1 MECEAKKRAGI
12 HIEPKPEFPPK
23 VEAMIKSKNH
33 FWNDRQYI
41 KTDEEGELPR
51 WKYTQP
57 CTREL
62 FEWLPW
68 GKPSCFHQ
76 IQASSVELMEAISN
90 EIQTLGEPQVKV
102 LGSSNDDAVSA
113 ALSSSQLAKQ
123 APECIIYAAV
133 DEETLQGLSFSTSM
147 AYVPRQPGGHGFY
160 RGSHGFRGGYH
171 SFDSRQRGRGHGAYL
186 SHYPPV
192 YKEEYYE
199 LEERP
204 CYRQQNEYRPP
215 SPPPG
220 WQLSS
225 PLPAPRHHHMDLG
238 RSKHRQSSSKTRC
251 VRESRSLPPHARH
264 SVRKDQGTNRCSPSP
279 EAQNHTVI
287 KYKDQKELKEL
298 SISSVMES

>member
-23 VEAMIKSKNH
+23 VEVMIEDDNQ
-33 FWNDRQYI
+33 FWNYRDDI
-41 KTDEEGELPR
+41 KPDKEGELPR
-51 WKYTQP
+51 WKYSQP

-102 LGSSNDDAVSA
+102 LGSSNDNAVSA

-123 APECIIYAAV
+123 ALECIIYAAV

-147 AYVPRQPGGHGFY
+147 AYVPCRPGGRSFY
-160 RGSHGFRGGYH
+160 RGSHGFRGGYR

-192 YKEEYYE
+192 YEEEYYE

-220 WQLSS
+220 WQSLS
-225 PLPAPRHHHMDLG
+225 PPPAPRCHHTDSG
-238 RSKHRQSSSKTRC
+238 RSKHRRSRSKTRH
-251 VRESRSLPPHARH
+251 VRES
-264 SVRKDQGTNRCSPSP
+264 
-279 EAQNHTVI
+279 
-287 KYKDQKELKEL
+287 
-298 SISSVMES
+298 